1 MSVPKDTSL
10 VCLKSK
16 LKTAGMADLRLYSY
30 VALYS
35 ELSPVSIRQQPHLQI
50 LNDLDNFTKRNGKLE
65 FSHL

>member
-10 VCLKSK
+10 VYLKSK

-35 ELSPVSIRQQPHLQI
+35 ESPPVSIRQQQHLQI
-50 LNDLDNFTKRNGKLE
+50 LNDLDSFTKRNGKLE